1 MPVFVEDPAQ
11 FSKQRLKS
19 ELVANNI
26 TLPDA
31 ESKKQV
37 YLDLYF
43 THIGQKRAADFS
55 SDEDD
60 DQVQDVGEEEKTEDS
75 EMLDSK
81 GLTDDELK
89 ASLLKHGVRAGPIVA
104 STRALY
110 ERKLEGLLQ
119 PASQPK
125 LNGTGD
131 TGQYSDSE
139 EEEDISV
146 SEQAGPETVSHL
158 DQNQQEDRQTGL
170 NFQNGDTYPQCF
182 MQSSRLRARK
192 QPGRWKSNPRRN
204 ARNVVE
210 WCAEWGQ
217 DPLLSP
223 LVLSKTSVGQPKGA
237 RPGVLPQCGALIGN
251 REDPSSS
258 SSQTFSITQMVE
270 EIESRCSLSTRAE
283 RERGNGG
290 SDMERAWPRSHR
302 EPITDVLMEIFPD
315 TEPTPTGIV
324 ATRRRPI
331 KGAAGRPVQFKYP
344 DTPLSPTTME
354 RQELERFL
362 VPLWV
367 QVVAFLSIVCLLY
380 LIYACVEDSLDN
392 PFGAFL
398 ENLSLKTGDVEVSLE
413 TGVEERLLL
422 KAEPA
427 DTQVLDPLTGQE

>member
-158 DQNQQEDRQTGL
+158 DQNQQEDRQ
-170 NFQNGDTYPQCF
+170 
-182 MQSSRLRARK
+182 
-192 QPGRWKSNPRRN
+192 
-204 ARNVVE
+204 
-210 WCAEWGQ
+210 
-217 DPLLSP
+217 
-223 LVLSKTSVGQPKGA
+223 
-237 RPGVLPQCGALIGN
+237 VLPQCGALIGN

-302 EPITDVLMEIFPD
+302 DWSRTIKNITYIQPIKAQEEPITDVLMEIFPD

>member
-37 YLDLYF
+37 YLDLYL

-60 DQVQDVGEEEKTEDS
+60 DQVQDVGQEEKTKDP

-104 STRALY
+104 STRAVY
-110 ERKLEGLLQ
+110 ERKLEDLLQ

-125 LNGTGD
+125 MNGTGD

-139 EEEDISV
+139 EEEEISV
-146 SEQAGPETVSHL
+146 SEQAGLETASHL
-158 DQNQQEDRQTGL
+158 DQNQKEDRQTGL
-170 NFQNGDTYPQCF
+170 NSQNGDTFYPQCF
-182 MQSSRLRARK
+182 IPSSRLRARK

-210 WCAEWGQ
+210 WCRA
-217 DPLLSP
+217 PPLSP

-237 RPGVLPQCGALIGN
+237 RPGVLPQCGVLIGN

-270 EIESRCSLSTRAE
+270 EGSSRCPLSTRAE
-283 RERGNGG
+283 RERGNSG

-302 EPITDVLMEIFPD
+302 EPVTDVLMEIFPD

-362 VPLWV
+362 VPRWV
-367 QVVAFLSIVCLLY
+367 QVVVFLSIVCLLY
-380 LIYACVEDSLDN
+380 LIYACGEDSIDN